1 MKLTTKLAVALVV
14 LFTAGVVN
22 AQQETS
28 PPEEKRV
35 ALGEATVAH
44 DGDGTAALQ
53 ATLRTTSLNGGPD
66 DPVTNVRIVVRNTS
80 ANSYAFVSGVVTFY
94 DSAGIRCGEGIF
106 KSAAVA
112 PNESFDTDTPGL
124 RIRCQATTWRMVA
137 LNLIPLLPP
146 NPPPS
151 VPAIQKP

>member
-1 MKLTTKLAVALVV
+1 MKLTTKLAIALVV
-14 LFTAGVVN
+14 LITAGVVN

-35 ALGEATVAH
+35 ALGEAAVAH

-53 ATLRTTSLNGGPD
+53 ATLRTTSINGGPD

-80 ANSYAFVSGVVTFY
+80 AISYAFVSGVVTFY
-94 DSAGIRCGEGIF
+94 DSPGIRCGEGIF
-106 KSAAVA
+106 KAAAVA
-112 PNESFDTDTPGL
+112 PGESFDTDAPGL
-124 RIRCQATTWRMVA
+124 RIRCQAATWRIVA

-146 NPPPS
+146 SPPPA